1 MIQVAKK
8 EDVICVEGTV
18 QQSGLKL
25 GTVYSFLVD
34 GMLID
39 TGPQCLE
46 TDLIPFFENHSFE
59 LAALTHSHE
68 DHSGLAPW
76 IQENRNVPIYVHSK
90 GISICAEPC
99 PYPKYRQITW
109 GVRSEFNALPLGDVI
124 QSRSQEWQ
132 VIYTPGHADDHVAF
146 LDEER
151 GRLFSGDLFVSLK
164 TKVIMDSESIP
175 IIIDSI
181 RRLTTYDF
189 QSLFCCH
196 AGYIQNGKSMLKQ
209 KLEYLV
215 NLSGEVEILY
225 KEGRSI
231 EEIDQM
237 IFPKKYPIIT
247 FSEGQWDSRH
257 IVSSIVDGI
266 NKDNNIQD

>member
-1 MIQVAKK
+1 MIKVSMN
-8 EDVICVEGTV
+8 EDVMCVEGNV
-18 QQSGLKL
+18 QRSGLKL

-34 GMLID
+34 GMVID

-46 TDLIPFFENHSFE
+46 ADLIPFYENQNFE
-59 LAALTHSHE
+59 LVALTHSHE

-76 IQENRNVPIYVHSK
+76 IQENSIVPIYVHPK
-90 GISICAEPC
+90 GLSVCAKAC

-109 GVRSEFNALPLGDVI
+109 GERSEFNALPLGDMI
-124 QSRSQEWQ
+124 QSRSQEWK
-132 VIYTPGHADDHVAF
+132 VIYTPGHADDHVAI
-146 LDEER
+146 LDEEK
-151 GRLFSGDLFVSLK
+151 GRLFSGDLFVSTK

-181 RRLTTYDF
+181 RRLLTYDF
-189 QSLFCCH
+189 QSLYCCH

-209 KLEYLV
+209 KLDYLE
-215 NLSGEVEILY
+215 NLSGEVGNLY

-231 EEIDQM
+231 EEIVHM
-237 IFPKKYPIIT
+237 LFPKKYPIIA

-257 IVSSIVDGI
+257 IVTSIVTGI
-266 NKDNNIQD
+266 